1 MNVETLDTH
10 IPRSSLQVEVVNRL
24 RAEIVDGMWRPGTR
38 LQERLLCERY
48 GISRSPLR
56 EAFQVLAAEGL
67 IDILPNKGVVVSA
80 PTPSLAL
87 QHLELERALE
97 LLGVRLA
104 CRNATDA
111 QLADVE
117 ETESRMKAA
126 AASGDTQGFFRANN
140 EFHRKIVLASGNVPL
155 ADAHLLTSRQL
166 IRIQNLNGATEH
178 LPSEGVS
185 EHDEIIAALKARD
198 ADQAVALLNRHLDT
212 VEENLRARLRP
223 FETEASPQQRA
234 PA

>member
-1 MNVETLDTH
+1 MMSDEKPDTY
-10 IPRSSLQVEVVNRL
+10 IPRSSLQVEVTNRL
-24 RAEIVDGMWRPGTR
+24 RAEIVEGMWRPGTR

-87 QHLELERALE
+87 QHFELERALE
-97 LLGVRLA
+97 LLGARLA
-104 CRNATDA
+104 TQNATEE
-111 QLADVE
+111 QLAGIEAVE
-117 ETESRMKAA
+117 ASMKAA
-126 AASGDTQGFFRANN
+126 AARGDTQAFFRANN
-140 EFHRKIVLASGNVPL
+140 EFHRRIVLASGNAPL
-155 ADAHLLTSRQL
+155 ADAHLLTSRQI
-166 IRIQNLNGATEH
+166 IRIQNLNGAIEH

-198 ADQAVALLNRHLDT
+198 VDRVVTLFCRHLDT
-212 VEENLRARLRP
+212 VEENLRARLRQ
-223 FETEASPQQRA
+223 FEAEA
-234 PA
+234 